1 MREVCDFSEWTECT
15 RAMHENGRG
24 GGEWLKSKYLEAVL
38 KLHQ

>member
-24 GGEWLKSKYLEAVL
+24 GEWLKSKYLEAVL